1 MQYLF
6 NRAIKCRGEESW
18 MNTATTAGPT
28 AKELAEFEGECN
40 AWFTQHTVRDPGF
53 MLPLTFMEVSTDQ
66 QFDFLR
72 NWQRRV
78 YEAGYLGIS
87 WPQEYGGRGMHPEY
101 QRIAT
106 RIMKQHDAPIM
117 INAIGNGWAGPR
129 IMDICGEAEKRRY
142 IKPMLAAEEIWCQGF
157 SEPEHGSD
165 LGSVK
170 TKAVRDGNDYVIN
183 GSKIWTSL
191 GDRAD
196 MMILL
201 ARTSSDGASKYAG
214 LSFFLS
220 PMKLPGIETRRIQ
233 KLTGEYGFV
242 QCFFDNAR
250 IPASGRVGEE
260 GQGWMVAMKV
270 LEYERGAK
278 VNASGG
284 YFVKEMDVMR
294 IVELAKTSQRGGRPV
309 LDDPVLADQ
318 LVEYMIEIQALNLNN
333 QRRHIPELLRD
344 KPMGLA
350 LMNKLARTELV
361 RELTAFSLGFQGSKA
376 AYYAGDPQAVD
387 GGYWHRAYLNS
398 FSATI
403 GGGTSEIQR
412 NIIGEHVLGLPKTR

>member
-1 MQYLF
+1 VSLPAA
-6 NRAIKCRGEESW
+6 N
-18 MNTATTAGPT
+18 
-28 AKELAEFEGECN
+28 ELADFEAQCD
-40 AWFTQHTVRDPGF
+40 AWFREHTVADPGF

-72 NWQRRV
+72 AWQNQV
-78 YEAGYLGIS
+78 YEAGYIGMS
-87 WPQEYGGRGMHPEY
+87 WPAEYGGRGMHPEF

-106 RIMKQHDAPIM
+106 RIMKKYDAPIM
-117 INAIGNGWAGPR
+117 LNAIGNGWAGPL
-129 IMDICGEAEKRRY
+129 ILDIGTEAQKRRY

-165 LGSVK
+165 LGNAQCR
-170 TKAVRDGNDYVIN
+170 AVRDGDEYVIN

-201 ARTSSDGASKYAG
+201 ARTNPDAPNKYAG

-220 PMKLPGIETRRIQ
+220 PMKISGVETRRIK

-242 QCFFDNAR
+242 QTFFDNAR
-250 IPASGRVGEE
+250 IPAADLMGGE
-260 GQGWMVAMKV
+260 GQGWLVAMKT

-278 VNASGG
+278 VNLAGG
-284 YFVKEMDVMR
+284 SFAKEMDAMQ
-294 IVELAKTSQRGGRPV
+294 IVELARSAQRGGKPL
-309 LDDPVLADQ
+309 LDDPVMRDK
-318 LVEYMIEIQALNLNN
+318 LVEFLIDAQALNLNN
-333 QRRHIPELLRD
+333 ARRRMAPLNQDRPL
-344 KPMGLA
+344 GLS
-350 LMNKLARTELV
+350 LINKLARTELV
-361 RELTAFSLGFQGSKA
+361 RELTQFALQFQGAKA
-376 AYYAGDPQAVD
+376 GYYVGDDNAVD
-387 GGYWHRAYLNS
+387 GGFWHRAYLNS